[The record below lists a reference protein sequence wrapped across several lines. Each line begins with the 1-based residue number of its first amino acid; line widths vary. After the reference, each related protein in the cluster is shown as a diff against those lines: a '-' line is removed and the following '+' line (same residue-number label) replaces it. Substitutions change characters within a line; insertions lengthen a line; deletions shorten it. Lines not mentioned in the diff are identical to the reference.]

1 MAREFEATLE
11 LKNRVL
17 PALVIL
23 LAALQLIDPYRG
35 WVMLLVGLGGAW
47 LISYLWA
54 KSLVGGLRL
63 KREQRSGWAKVG
75 DQLVERFTL
84 SNDGWAPAVWA
95 EMIDHSTLPGYGAS
109 RVASLGSYRSIRWH
123 SQAICALRGLF
134 TLGPTSLRSGDPFGL
149 YRVSVHYP
157 ASAPLLVLPP
167 IVPLPSIEVAPGGRS
182 GEGRPR
188 IDAPD
193 RTVSASGVRE
203 YAPGD
208 SLRWVHWPTS
218 ARRGS
223 LYVRLFDGTPA
234 GDWWIL
240 LDLDRRAQV
249 GEGMDSTEEH
259 GVILAASLADRG
271 LRSRRAVGL
280 AVQGENLAW
289 LPTRSGE
296 AQRWKILRALAVA
309 SPGERSLA
317 DLLTHVGPSLGQH
330 DSLVIITAACSGD
343 WIEPL
348 MHLRRRGCIP
358 TALLLDPASFPNP
371 SLPSQG
377 DRPPRSAGAMHQL
390 AARLDDLGVAHDVIT
405 QNLLGGLDIELGRQ
419 GRWEW
424 RVFGTGHATPIRQP
438 HDAPWRELA

>member
-1 MAREFEATLE
+1 MMREFEVKLE

-23 LAALQLIDPYRG
+23 LAVLQLVDPYRG

-47 LISYLWA
+47 LIAYLWA
-54 KSLVGGLRL
+54 LSLAGGLRL

-84 SNDGWAPAVWA
+84 ANDGWALAVWA
-95 EMIDHSTLPGYGAS
+95 EMVDHSTLPGYGAS

-134 TLGPTSLRSGDPFGL
+134 TLGPTGLRSGDPFGL
-149 YRVSVHYP
+149 YRVTVHYP

-167 IVPLPSIEVAPGGRS
+167 IVPLPAIEVAPGGRS

-188 IDAPD
+188 ADAPE
-193 RTVSASGVRE
+193 RTVSASSVRE
-203 YAPGD
+203 YTPGD

-240 LDLDRRAQV
+240 LDLDRRVQV
-249 GEGMDSTEEH
+249 GAGMDSTEEH

-280 AVQGENLAW
+280 AIQGEELAW

-309 SPGERSLA
+309 SPGDRSLS
-317 DLLTHVGPSLGQH
+317 DLLAHIGPSLGQH
-330 DSLVIITAACSGD
+330 DSLVIITAAVSGD

-358 TALLLDPASFPNP
+358 TTLLLDPNSFPD
-371 SLPSQG
+371 QG
-377 DRPPRSAGAMHQL
+377 GRPFQAKGDVQRL
-390 AARLDDLGVAHDVIT
+390 AAKLDDLGVARYVIT
-405 QNLLGGLDIELGRQ
+405 QDLLGGLDMELGRQ

-424 RVFGTGHATPIRQP
+424 RVFGTGHAVPVHQP
-438 HDAPWRELA
+438 YDAPWRELT